1 MTYHKLRN
9 GKLVPAGRFQVM
21 VDTFYVRNE
30 PAIIRVLD
38 ATTRFFLRV
47 RARPVLWLLSRVI
60 GTVLPTGEVVTTERA
75 VAFIDAIS
83 VLEKTEIAVGP
94 CMCQKALGRKN
105 GTYMKDMVILY
116 GADSHKV
123 ASPEYR
129 DLGPDEAK
137 RLLFELHDEGL
148 IPTFYCCLRSE
159 GWMYAIC
166 SCESKICLPV
176 RAHQA
181 AGGVLFPGPD
191 IVALSIEKCT
201 RCGICV
207 DRCHFGA
214 NGLTNGSAGVDLAK
228 CYGCGLCVSTCA
240 GQARAM
246 VPRPGYSRRYYPIDL
261 ATDATAW
268 LPNRGKAP
276 ARGGAN

>member
-1 MTYHKLRN
+1 VTYHKVKN
-9 GKLVPAGRFQVM
+9 GKLVPAGRLQVM

-30 PAIIRVLD
+30 PTIIRVLD
-38 ATTRFFLRV
+38 GTIRLFLKV

-83 VLEKTEIAVGP
+83 VLDRTEIAVGP
-94 CMCQKALGRKN
+94 CMCQKALGKRH

-116 GADSHKV
+116 GAESHKK

-129 DLGPDEAK
+129 NLGPEEAK
-137 RLLFELHDEGL
+137 RLLRELHNEGM
-148 IPTFYCCLRSE
+148 IPTFYCCLRSG

-166 SCESKICLPV
+166 SCDSKICFPV

-181 AGGVLFPGPD
+181 AGAVLFPGPD
-191 IVALSIEKCT
+191 TVALSSEKCT

-207 DRCHFGA
+207 DRCRFGA
-214 NGLTNGSAGVDLAK
+214 NTLTNGSAGVDRAR

-246 VPRPGYSRRYYPIDL
+246 IPRPGYSPRYYPVDP
-261 ATDATAW
+261 ATGAIAW
-268 LPNRGKAP
+268 LTTGPNAP
-276 ARGGAN
+276 RRESVN